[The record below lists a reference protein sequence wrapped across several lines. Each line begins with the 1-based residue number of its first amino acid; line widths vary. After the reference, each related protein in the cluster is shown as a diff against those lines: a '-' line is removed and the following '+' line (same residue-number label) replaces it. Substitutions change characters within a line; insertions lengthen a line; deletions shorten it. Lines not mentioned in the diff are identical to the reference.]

1 MGSLFLKWAT
11 ENQGFWVFQYLIC
24 YLSDFMEITC
34 DGLFKGMKFMVL
46 CNYYPLMDFVAV
58 VKELFPL
65 DELYMSFR
73 TAVETEKEAC
83 TIT

>member
-1 MGSLFLKWAT
+1 MGSLFLKQAT
-11 ENQGFWVFQYLIC
+11 ESQDLWVFQYLIC
-24 YLSDFMEITC
+24 YLSDFLEITC
-34 DGLFKGMKFMVL
+34 DGLFKGMKCVVL

-58 VKELFPL
+58 LKELFPL

-73 TAVETEKEAC
+73 TAVETEKEAR